1 MTLFIFRCTV
11 SSYGLT
17 ETGESTNTWL
27 HLPSMIF
34 IYLSLSLFFYLV
46 AGMLPDV
53 RLFGL

>member
-34 IYLSLSLFFYLV
+34 IYLSLSLFFILLL
-46 AGMLPDV
+46 ACCPM
-53 RLFGL
+53 